1 MKYFPK
7 ATSFIGEILLRSSYL
22 QPYPNLT
29 FLTSSFLV
37 PVNFGW
43 RSFSLCSAQ
52 FPGKLNFFKTHTSD
66 SIGSYPSSNEIF
78 PRDQKKKLI
87 LKFLTICFQISDIL
101 FIVFCIP
108 STAVDYALTSAWP
121 FGDIWCR
128 LSELSFLNNSSLFFS
143 VFLYFF
149 RAEFFSSFFFFWTI
163 YDNIYG
169 HPSKVKPKNKDITSR
184 SVLDPSDCIC
194 LHLHAGS
201 HGSWQVGFF
210 FREAQPPTFQK
221 SKEAIFS
228 TKIYALALITL
239 DGFLPQ
245 ETQPNY

>member
-66 SIGSYPSSNEIF
+66 SIGSYPSSDEIF
-78 PRDQKKKLI
+78 PREHKKKWI
-87 LKFLTICFQISDIL
+87 FKFLTICFQISDIL

-149 RAEFFSSFFFFWTI
+149 RGEFFSFFFSSFFDYLW
-163 YDNIYG
+163 
-169 HPSKVKPKNKDITSR
+169 
-184 SVLDPSDCIC
+184 
-194 LHLHAGS
+194 
-201 HGSWQVGFF
+201 
-210 FREAQPPTFQK
+210 
-221 SKEAIFS
+221 
-228 TKIYALALITL
+228 
-239 DGFLPQ
+239 
-245 ETQPNY
+245 

>member
-1 MKYFPK
+1 MKWDAFN
-7 ATSFIGEILLRSSYL
+7 ILLFAAL
-22 QPYPNLT
+22 HKKN
-29 FLTSSFLV
+29 FLASPFLGKF

-78 PRDQKKKLI
+78 PRDQKKKWI
-87 LKFLTICFQISDIL
+87 SKFLTICFQISDIL

-128 LSELSFLNNSSLFFS
+128 LSELSFLNNSSLFSQYFYISFS
-143 VFLYFF
+143 RWVFFL
-149 RAEFFSSFFFFWTI
+149 ASFSFWTI
-163 YDNIYG
+163 YDNIQG
-169 HPSKVKPKNKDITSR
+169 DPSKVKPKNKDITSR
-184 SVLDPSDCIC
+184 SVLDPCDCIC

-201 HGSWQVGFF
+201 HGSWQVWFF

-221 SKEAIFS
+221 SKRGDLS
-228 TKIYALALITL
+228 KNLNALCH
-239 DGFLPQ
+239 GSWWCFLPQ
-245 ETQPNY
+245 ETQSNY